1 MVHFTAEKHEL
12 KVPLQC
18 GDMMLY
24 NNLAILHGREAF
36 LGLKTS
42 KNGRHI
48 LRLWLRNKDLA
59 WQTPLGLARDW
70 YRVFGDP
77 QRQRRVHWTIRPED
91 TEKDRVIGHKKT
103 CN

>member
-1 MVHFTAEKHEL
+1 MVHFTAEKHGL
-12 KVPLQC
+12 KLHLQC

-36 LGLKTS
+36 VGPKTS
-42 KNGRHI
+42 KNGRHL
-48 LRLWLRNKDLA
+48 LRLWLRNKELA

-70 YRVFGDP
+70 Y

-91 TEKDRVIGHKKT
+91 TEKDQVVGHKKT